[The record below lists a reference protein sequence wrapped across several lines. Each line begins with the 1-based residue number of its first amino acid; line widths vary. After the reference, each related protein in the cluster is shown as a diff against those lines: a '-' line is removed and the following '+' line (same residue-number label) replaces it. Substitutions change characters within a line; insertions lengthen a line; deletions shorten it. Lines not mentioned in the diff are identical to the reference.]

1 MKSLSILG
9 STGSVG
15 TTTLDVIRSHP
26 ERFRVVALAAGRN
39 LELLEQQAA
48 EFQPGLV
55 SVATAEDARALADRL
70 PSTKIVFG
78 RDGLERAADHESA
91 HLVVSALVG
100 AAGLAPAVAA
110 LRAGKD
116 LALANKEALVM
127 AGELVMSEVER
138 AGVSLRPIDS
148 EHSALGQLLQAVPA
162 ETVDRLILTASGG
175 PFRTW
180 SRARMETATIDEALA
195 HPTWRMGPKISI
207 DSATLMNK
215 GLEIIEAH
223 HLFATPEDR
232 IDVVVHPQSLVHAA
246 VRFMDGT
253 LMAQLSVSDMGVPI
267 LRALSSPESPPPR
280 ATTLDL
286 AEVGRLDFE
295 KPDLDR
301 FPALHLAR
309 EVLRVGGELPAVL
322 NAVNEV
328 AVGVFLSGNCS
339 FDRIAGTMSA
349 VMERWIHPHRIIT
362 TVEQALAVDAEARRL
377 AFDALGN
384 TGATSGVPS
393 S

>member
-1 MKSLSILG
+1 MKSLAILG

-15 TTTLDVIRSHP
+15 TTTLDVVRSHP
-26 ERFRVVALAAGRN
+26 DHFRVVALAAGRN
-39 LELLEQQAA
+39 LDLLECQAK
-48 EFQPGLV
+48 EFRPELI
-55 SVATAEDARALADRL
+55 SVAAAEDAQSLARRL
-70 PSTKIVFG
+70 SSTKIVSG
-78 RDGLERAADHESA
+78 REGLDRAAEHESA
-91 HLVVSALVG
+91 HVVVSALVG
-100 AAGLAPAVAA
+100 ATGLAPALSAV
-110 LRAGKD
+110 RAGKD

-127 AGELVMSEVER
+127 AGELVMAEVER

-148 EHSALGQLLQAVPA
+148 EHSALGQLLDTVPV

-180 SRARMETATIDEALA
+180 SRAKMEHATIDDALA

-232 IDVVVHPQSLVHAA
+232 IDVVVHPQSLVHAL
-246 VRFMDGT
+246 VRFVDGT
-253 LMAQLSVSDMGVPI
+253 LTAQLSVNDMRVPI
-267 LRALSSPESPPPR
+267 LRALHFPNSPPSKA
-280 ATTLDL
+280 ATLNL
-286 AEVGRLDFE
+286 AEAGRLEFE
-295 KPDLDR
+295 EPALER
-301 FPALHLAR
+301 FPALTLAR
-309 EVLRVGGELPAVL
+309 EALRIGGEHPAVL
-322 NAVNEV
+322 NAANEV
-328 AVGVFLSGNCS
+328 AVASFLSGNCS
-339 FDRIAGTMSA
+339 FDRIASTMSA

-377 AFDALGN
+377 AFHTLGN
-384 TGATSGVPS
+384 TSVLSGVPS

>member
-1 MKSLSILG
+1 MKSLAILG

-15 TTTLDVIRSHP
+15 TTTLDVVRSYPDH
-26 ERFRVVALAAGRN
+26 FRVVALAAGRN
-39 LELLEQQAA
+39 LDLLERQAA
-48 EFQPGLV
+48 EFRPELV
-55 SVATAEDARALADRL
+55 SVAGAEDARSLADRL
-70 PSTKIVFG
+70 PSTKVVFG
-78 RDGLERAADHESA
+78 REGLERAAGHEQA
-91 HLVVSALVG
+91 QLVVSALVG
-100 AAGLAPAVAA
+100 AAGLAPAVTA

-138 AGVSLRPIDS
+138 VGVSLRPIDS
-148 EHSALGQLLQAVPA
+148 EHSALGQLLQAAPT
-162 ETVDRLILTASGG
+162 ETVDGLILTASGG

-180 SRARMETATIDEALA
+180 SRARMEKATIDEALA

-223 HLFATPEDR
+223 HLFATSEDR
-232 IDVVVHPQSLVHAA
+232 IDVVVHPQSLVHAL
-246 VRFMDGT
+246 VRFVDGT
-253 LMAQLSVSDMGVPI
+253 LMAQLSVNDMRVPI
-267 LRALSSPESPPPR
+267 LRALCPPLSLPSR

-286 AEVGRLDFE
+286 AEAGRLEFE

-301 FPALHLAR
+301 FPALTLAR
-309 EVLRVGGELPAVL
+309 EALRMGGELPAVL
-322 NAVNEV
+322 NAANEV

-339 FDRIAGTMSA
+339 FDRIAVTMSA

-377 AFDALGN
+377 AFDTLGN
-384 TGATSGVPS
+384 TSVTSGVPS